1 MGRHEF
7 DRGGPFWAA
16 VAVLFGV
23 TGALL
28 APGCGDADVS
38 AGEVTAAANPAIE
51 REVSD
56 LQQQV
61 AEADR
66 GAQRE
71 IEQARAN
78 SEKMPVAARDRLTDA
93 IERTEEARAEAGD
106 RLEELKNS
114 GGTHWQARRSRVVE
128 ALDELEQAR
137 HDVVAAFS
145 GGEPSLSDG

>member
-1 MGRHEF
+1 MGMNEF
-7 DRGGPFWAA
+7 DRGGPFWLAA
-16 VAVLFGV
+16 VVLFGV

-28 APGCGDADVS
+28 APGCSDADVS
-38 AGEVTAAANPAIE
+38 AGELSAAANPSIE

-78 SEKMPVAARDRLTDA
+78 SENMPVAARDRLSEA
-93 IERTEEARAEAGD
+93 IERTEEARDEAGN

-128 ALDELEQAR
+128 ALDELEDAR
-137 HDVVAAFS
+137 HDVVATFV